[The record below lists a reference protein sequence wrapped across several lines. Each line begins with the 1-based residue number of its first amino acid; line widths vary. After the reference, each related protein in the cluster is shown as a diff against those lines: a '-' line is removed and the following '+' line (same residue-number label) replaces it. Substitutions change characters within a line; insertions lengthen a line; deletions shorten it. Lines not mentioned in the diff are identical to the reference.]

1 MPLDVWDIDIPP
13 SQGKFTRWPGSLDSG
28 QEHAICQHAG
38 MCRKPESWTLASH
51 LVCSRH
57 EHPHGSS
64 TVSGAVGGQRLAC
77 HLVPWVTR
85 RRIVALCTSGFQVR
99 VGSTT
104 HIMAWVRLAVMFEVF
119 FFYKTF
125 LTKLVKGRF
134 DGQECRLCRE
144 CQNLFVILS
153 FVTTKP
159 KIMLSWNRDL
169 KKMT

>member
-1 MPLDVWDIDIPP
+1 M
-13 SQGKFTRWPGSLDSG
+13 
-28 QEHAICQHAG
+28 
-38 MCRKPESWTLASH
+38 
-51 LVCSRH
+51 
-57 EHPHGSS
+57 
-64 TVSGAVGGQRLAC
+64 
-77 HLVPWVTR
+77 
-85 RRIVALCTSGFQVR
+85 ALCTSGFQVR

-159 KIMLSWNRDL
+159 KIMLS
-169 KKMT
+169 